1 MLFTSFLSRTVAA
14 QHAALHRCRGPCSR
28 YNAEPAPA
36 MPQALHVLRRALGVS
51 EVRMQ
56 SCMHRYLSDSS
67 DRLGCISRVASPI
80 FKTRLSMKPQTSRAV
95 EVEST
100 RRPATVEC
108 ESSVVESSP
117 EISCRE
123 ISLSIDPLKDSS
135 TAFFTVKNPHE
146 KPICI
151 HVGHSASPAAM
162 NVSIRRN
169 DLLQPVHNDQL
180 ERWAFPL
187 CVDHFAAIF
196 LNLVCVGT

>member
-1 MLFTSFLSRTVAA
+1 MPWELQRRTCSLACIAA
-14 QHAALHRCRGPCSR
+14 
-28 YNAEPAPA
+28 
-36 MPQALHVLRRALGVS
+36 
-51 EVRMQ
+51 
-56 SCMHRYLSDSS
+56 SS
-67 DRLGCISRVASPI
+67 ILQTGCICAGATPI
-80 FKTRLSMKPQTSRAV
+80 FNTRLSMKPQASRAV

-108 ESSVVESSP
+108 EPSVVESGP

-123 ISLSIDPLKDSS
+123 VSLSIDPLKDSS
-135 TAFFTVKNPHE
+135 TAFFTVNNPHE

-169 DLLQPVHNDQL
+169 HLLPLVHNDQL

-196 LNLVCVGT
+196 LNLVCVDT